1 MASELKIWISGSIA
15 RDFIMDFPGRFVDH
29 IAPEKIHVLSVG
41 FTVKDL
47 RQNFG
52 GTGPNIAY
60 NLIMLGERPSLLGII
75 GHSDKEF
82 PAYLRR
88 LRIETAYLQYSRRK
102 KTAAAH
108 IITDR
113 DDNQITGFY
122 PGAVNESLSMPRGAR
137 AGDWAIIAAE
147 NPKNMARLAKYYS
160 SKKIKYIFD
169 PGQQI
174 TSLNAEELK
183 VGVQGAAVLI
193 GNDYEIAL
201 IASSLRG
208 RRAEAN
214 SSLGGLLRFARK
226 DTILV
231 RTLGP
236 KGSEIYAGGKKIRI
250 GIARPRRVVDPTG
263 AGDAYRAGFL
273 KGLIMGY
280 NSPRTFGPARVK
292 SISEYLEALA
302 GDPKARGL
310 RTCGQLGATVASFAV
325 EEYGTQN
332 HKFDW
337 NAARARYKKNF
348 KHNLSLRGFVS

>member
-1 MASELKIWISGSIA
+1 VKRIWVSGSIA

-29 IAPEKIHVLSVG
+29 IAPEKIHALSIG
-41 FTVKDL
+41 FTVRDL

-52 GTGPNIAY
+52 GTGSNIAY
-60 NLIMLGERPSLLGII
+60 NLTMLGEKPLLLGVL
-75 GHSDKEF
+75 GRGDSEF
-82 PAYLRR
+82 ASYLRR
-88 LRIETAYLQYSRRK
+88 LGIGIALLQYSQRS

-122 PGAVNESLSMPRGAR
+122 PGAVNESLSMPKGAR
-137 AGDWAIIAAE
+137 AGDLAIIAAE

-160 SKKIKYIFD
+160 GKKINYIFD

-174 TSLNAEELK
+174 TSLSRQELRT
-183 VGVQGAAVLI
+183 GVKGAAVLI
-193 GNDYEIAL
+193 GNDYEIAYVQKKVK
-201 IASSLRG
+201 ISVPV
-208 RRAEAN
+208 
-214 SSLGGLLRFARK
+214 
-226 DTILV
+226 TV
-231 RTLGP
+231 RTFGP
-236 KGSEIYAGGKKIRI
+236 QGSEISISGNRKFRI
-250 GIARPRRVVDPTG
+250 GIAKPRRLVDPTG